1 MNYPGESPTLWITLI
16 RHSATFSWLAAA
28 DISHHKTAITKESK
42 QGNTSS
48 FYVSR
53 SVAEL
58 TSIVAIPK
66 TRKQETMFSDLELA
80 TVALVFVFTLILVCI
95 MLARRNDNVRER
107 TPTRK
112 PRKRLRMTRRHRL
125 SDDLYHMTQR
135 EPKENTD
142 EESYNMR

>member
-1 MNYPGESPTLWITLI
+1 MNC
-16 RHSATFSWLAAA
+16 
-28 DISHHKTAITKESK
+28 
-42 QGNTSS
+42 
-48 FYVSR
+48 

-66 TRKQETMFSDLELA
+66 TRNQEKMFSDFELA
-80 TVALVFVFTLILVCI
+80 IVALVFVFTLGCI
-95 MLARRNDNVRER
+95 MLERRNDNVRER
-107 TPTRK
+107 KPKRK

-135 EPKENTD
+135 EPEENTD